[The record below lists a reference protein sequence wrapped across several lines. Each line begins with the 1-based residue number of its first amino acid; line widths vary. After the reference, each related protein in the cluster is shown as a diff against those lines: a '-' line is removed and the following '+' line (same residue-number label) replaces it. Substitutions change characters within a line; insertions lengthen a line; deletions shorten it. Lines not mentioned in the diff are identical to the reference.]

1 MTNPFSIDEPGSGA
15 PNLARAADDT
25 SARRLS
31 ARHVVFF
38 VVAAAAPLG
47 FAVGSTP
54 LAIGRG
60 GIGTAGMFLV
70 VGAFL
75 AIFAVG
81 YTAMTRFVPNAG
93 ALFSYIAAGLGRPLG
108 LGTAFVAVL
117 AYAIAAT
124 GAIGPFAVFASQAVA
139 SITGVQTS
147 WEPWAFGGLAAMGIL
162 GVLNVEL
169 NMRVLGIIMLVE
181 VAVLIVLSVGIVAAG
196 GAEGLSLQAFRP
208 DTIVGGELG
217 VVLLVVFAAFAGF
230 EATALFR
237 EEVRDP
243 VATVR
248 KATYGSIIL
257 IALFQ
262 AIVTWAIIQAF
273 GSTAVSIANEK
284 PTEMFT
290 IAASRYVGTGL
301 AQVITLLVVA
311 SWFASILAF
320 HNATARYLYALGR
333 DHAIPQM
340 FARKSRRNGSAWVA
354 SLFHTAFS
362 AIVILIC
369 AVQGLDP
376 YLDLFVV
383 GSVPVAVSIPAMEL
397 LTAVAIFAFFW
408 RDNRGVS
415 AWEGRIAPAISAVA
429 LAVVVFFVVINIP
442 MFTGRE
448 GAINWMLP
456 SLNLVVLALGVA
468 RALWMRSKRP
478 AEYQL
483 IGHWGER

>member
-1 MTNPFSIDEPGSGA
+1 MTNLSSTNEPGSGM
-15 PNLARAADDT
+15 PGLAEASGANG
-25 SARRLS
+25 AGRLS
-31 ARHVVFF
+31 ARHVIFF

-124 GAIGPFAVFASQAVA
+124 GAIGPFAVFASQAMTSV
-139 SITGVQTS
+139 TGVETS
-147 WEPWAFGGLAAMGIL
+147 WQPWAFGALAAMGIL

-169 NMRVLGIIMLVE
+169 NIRVLGIIMLVE
-181 VAVLIVLSVGIVAAG
+181 VAVLVVLSAGIVASG
-196 GAEGLSLQAFRP
+196 GAQGLSLQALRP
-208 DTIVGGELG
+208 DTIVGGEIG

-248 KATYGSIIL
+248 KATFGSIAL

-262 AIVTWAIIQAF
+262 AFVTWAIIQAF
-273 GSTAVSIANEK
+273 GDAAVSVANEK

-290 IAASRYVGTGL
+290 IAASQYVGAGF
-301 AQVITLLVVA
+301 AEIVTLLVVG

-333 DHAIPQM
+333 DRAISSV
-340 FARKSRRNGSAWVA
+340 FARRSARNGSAWVA

-362 AIVILIC
+362 AVVLVFC
-369 AVQGLDP
+369 AIQGLDP

-397 LTAVAIFAFFW
+397 LTAIAILAFFW

-415 AWEGRIAPAISAVA
+415 AWEGRIAPAVSSVA
-429 LAVVVFFVVINIP
+429 LAVVVFFVLINIP

-448 GAINWMLP
+448 GAINWILP
-456 SLNLVVLALGVA
+456 SVNLVVLALGIA
-468 RALWMRSKRP
+468 RALWMRRNRP
-478 AEYQL
+478 AEYRL

>member
-1 MTNPFSIDEPGSGA
+1 MTNLSSTNDPSGVPDITGMA
-15 PNLARAADDT
+15 GAGAKG
-25 SARRLS
+25 RLS
-31 ARHVVFF
+31 ARHVIFF

-124 GAIGPFAVFASQAVA
+124 GAIGPFAVFASQAMTSV
-139 SITGVQTS
+139 TGVETS
-147 WEPWAFGGLAAMGIL
+147 WQPWAFGAVAAMGIL

-169 NMRVLGIIMLVE
+169 NIRVLGIIMLVE
-181 VAVLIVLSVGIVAAG
+181 VAVLIVLSTGIIASG
-196 GAEGLSLQAFRP
+196 GAQGLSLQAFRP
-208 DTIVGGELG
+208 DAIVGGEIG

-243 VATVR
+243 VTTVR
-248 KATYGSIIL
+248 KATFGSIAL

-262 AIVTWAIIQAF
+262 AFVTWAIIQAF
-273 GSTAVSIANEK
+273 GDTVVSVANEK

-290 IAASRYVGTGL
+290 IAASQYVG
-301 AQVITLLVVA
+301 ARFAEVITLLVVG

-333 DHAIPQM
+333 DRAISPI
-340 FARKSRRNGSAWVA
+340 FARKSARNGSAWVA
-354 SLFHTAFS
+354 SLLHTAFS
-362 AIVILIC
+362 AVVLLFC

-397 LTAVAIFAFFW
+397 LTAVAILAFFW

-415 AWEGRIAPAISAVA
+415 VWEGRIAPAVSAVA
-429 LAVVVFFVVINIP
+429 LAVVTFFVLINIP

-448 GAINWMLP
+448 GAINWILP
-456 SLNLVVLALGVA
+456 SVNLVVLAIGIA
-468 RALWMRSKRP
+468 RALWMRRNQP
-478 AEYQL
+478 AEYER
-483 IGHWGER
+483 IGHWGDR

>member
-1 MTNPFSIDEPGSGA
+1 MEDNMSV
-15 PNLARAADDT
+15 T
-25 SARRLS
+25 SAPGAHSVREERPSAGAGKLS
-31 ARHVVFF
+31 AHHVVFF

-54 LAIGRG
+54 LALGRG
-60 GIGTAGMFLV
+60 GVGTAGMFLV

-93 ALFSYIAAGLGRPLG
+93 ALFSYITAGLGRPLG

-124 GAIGPFAVFASQAVA
+124 GAIGPFAVFASQA
-139 SITGVQTS
+139 TS
-147 WEPWAFGGLAAMGIL
+147 SLFGISTPWEPWAFGAVAAIGIL

-169 NMRVLGIIMLVE
+169 NVRVLGVIMLVE
-181 VAVLIVLSVGIVAAG
+181 VLVLLVLSAGIVLAG
-196 GAEGLSLQAFRP
+196 GAQGLSLQALRP
-208 DTIVGGELG
+208 DTVVGGEIG

-243 VATVR
+243 VNTVR
-248 KATYGSIIL
+248 KATFTSLAL
-257 IALFQ
+257 IAVFHAL
-262 AIVTWAIIQAF
+262 VTWAIVQAY
-273 GSTAVSIANEK
+273 GDRAVSVANEA

-290 IAASRYVGTGL
+290 NAARQYVGVSL
-301 AQVITLLVVA
+301 ADVMTVLVVG

-333 DHAIPQM
+333 DRAIGSI
-340 FARKSRRNGSAWVA
+340 FARRSGKSGSPWVA
-354 SLFHTAFS
+354 SLAHTLFSVVVLIFCAAF
-362 AIVILIC
+362 
-369 AVQGLDP
+369 GFDP

-383 GSVPVAVSIPAMEL
+383 GSVPVAVSIPAMEC
-397 LTAVAIFAFFW
+397 LTAVAILAFFW
-408 RDNRGVS
+408 KDRRGVS
-415 AWEGRIAPAISAVA
+415 TWEALIAPAVAAVA
-429 LAVVVFFVVINIP
+429 LAVVVYYVLLNIP
-442 MFTGRE
+442 MFTAKT
-448 GAINWMLP
+448 GAINWILP
-456 SLNLVVLALGVA
+456 GINLLVLALGIG
-468 RALWMRSKRP
+468 RALWMRRNRP
-478 AEYQL
+478 AEYRL

>member
-1 MTNPFSIDEPGSGA
+1 MTNMYSSGESGA
-15 PNLARAADDT
+15 GTQGLTDAPAGARAG
-25 SARRLS
+25 RLG
-31 ARHVVFF
+31 AKDVVFF
-38 VVAAAAPLG
+38 VIAAAAPLG

-70 VGAFL
+70 VGVLL

-124 GAIGPFAVFASQAVA
+124 GAIGPFAVFASQALA
-139 SITGVQTS
+139 SMTGVQTS
-147 WEPWAFGGLAAMGIL
+147 WVPWAFGALAAMGVL

-169 NMRVLGIIMLVE
+169 NIRVLGVIMVVE
-181 VAVLIVLSVGIVAAG
+181 VVVLIVLSVAIVFAG
-196 GAEGLSLQAFRP
+196 GAEGLSLQPFRP
-208 DTIVGGELG
+208 DTVVGGEIG
-217 VVLLVVFAAFAGF
+217 VVLLFVFAAFAGF

-237 EEVRDP
+237 EEVRNP

-248 KATYGSIIL
+248 KATFASIGL
-257 IALFQ
+257 IAVFQ
-262 AIVTWAIIQAF
+262 ALVTWAIVQGF
-273 GSTAVSIANEK
+273 GSSAVAVANEK

-290 IAASRYVGTGL
+290 MAASQYVGTGF
-301 AQVITLLVVA
+301 ADVITLLVVG

-333 DHAIPQM
+333 DRAINPV
-340 FARKSRRNGSAWVA
+340 FAKKSKRSGSVWVA
-354 SLFHTAFS
+354 SLAHTLFS
-362 AIVILIC
+362 AIVLLFC
-369 AVQGLDP
+369 VWQGLDP
-376 YLDLFVV
+376 YLDLFIV

-397 LTAVAIFAFFW
+397 LTAISIIAFFW
-408 RDNRGVS
+408 RDSRGVS
-415 AWEGRIAPAISAVA
+415 WWEGKVAPAISAVA
-429 LAVVVFFVVINIP
+429 LAVFVYFVLSNLP

-448 GAINWMLP
+448 GAINWILP
-456 SLNLVVLALGVA
+456 SINLVALALGIS
-468 RALWMRSKRP
+468 RALWMRRHRP

>member
-1 MTNPFSIDEPGSGA
+1 MTNMYSSDEPGSGA
-15 PNLARAADDT
+15 QSLTDA
-25 SARRLS
+25 SASAGGGRLG
-31 ARHVVFF
+31 AKDVVFF
-38 VVAAAAPLG
+38 VIAAAAPLG

-93 ALFSYIAAGLGRPLG
+93 AFFSYIAAGLGRPLG

-124 GAIGPFAVFASQAVA
+124 GAIGPFAVFASQAMA
-139 SITGVQTS
+139 SMTGVQTS
-147 WEPWAFGGLAAMGIL
+147 WEPWAFGALAAMGIL
-162 GVLNVEL
+162 GVMNVEL
-169 NMRVLGIIMLVE
+169 NIRVLGVIMLVE
-181 VAVLIVLSVGIVAAG
+181 VGVLLVLSAGIVVAG
-196 GAEGLSLQAFRP
+196 GAEGLSLQPFRP
-208 DTIVGGELG
+208 DIVAGGEIG

-237 EEVRDP
+237 EDVRNP

-248 KATYGSIIL
+248 KATFASIGL
-257 IALFQ
+257 IAVFQ
-262 AIVTWAIIQAF
+262 ALVTWAIVQGF
-273 GSTAVSIANEK
+273 GSSAVAVANEK

-290 IAASRYVGTGL
+290 MAASQYVGAGF
-301 AQVITLLVVA
+301 AEIITLLVVG

-333 DHAIPQM
+333 DRAINPV
-340 FARKSRRNGSAWVA
+340 FAKKSKESGSAWVA
-354 SLFHTAFS
+354 SLAHTLFS
-362 AIVILIC
+362 AIVLLYC
-369 AVQGLDP
+369 MWQGLDP

-397 LTAVAIFAFFW
+397 LTALSILAFFW
-408 RDNRGVS
+408 HDRRGVS
-415 AWEGRIAPAISAVA
+415 LWEGKIAPAISAIA
-429 LAVVVFFVVINIP
+429 LAVVVYYVLSNIP

-448 GAINWMLP
+448 GAINWILP
-456 SLNLVVLALGVA
+456 AINLVVLALGIS
-468 RALWMRSKRP
+468 RALWMRRNRP
-478 AEYQL
+478 AEYHL
-483 IGHWGER
+483 IGHWGEK

>member
-1 MTNPFSIDEPGSGA
+1 MTNLSSTDEPGSGA
-15 PNLARAADDT
+15 PNLARTADDT

-60 GIGTAGMFLV
+60 GVGTAGMFLV

-75 AIFAVG
+75 AIFAAG

-169 NMRVLGIIMLVE
+169 NIRVLGIIMLVE

-290 IAASRYVGTGL
+290 IAASRYVGSGF
-301 AQVITLLVVA
+301 AEVITLLVVA

-340 FARKSRRNGSAWVA
+340 FARKSQHNGSAWVA

-362 AIVILIC
+362 AVVILFC

-397 LTAVAIFAFFW
+397 LTAIAIFAFFW

-429 LAVVVFFVVINIP
+429 LAVVVVFVVINIP

-448 GAINWMLP
+448 GAINWILP

-478 AEYQL
+478 AEYKL

>member
-1 MTNPFSIDEPGSGA
+1 MTNLSSTNQSGTGLPDLAGAAGNAGSG
-15 PNLARAADDT
+15 
-25 SARRLS
+25 RLS

-38 VVAAAAPLG
+38 VIAAAAPLG

-70 VGAFL
+70 VGVFL

-81 YTAMTRFVPNAG
+81 YTAMTRLVPNAG

-124 GAIGPFAVFASQAVA
+124 GAIGPFAVFASQALA
-139 SITGVQTS
+139 SVTGIQTP
-147 WEPWAFGGLAAMGIL
+147 WEPWAFGALAAMGIL
-162 GVLNVEL
+162 GMLNVEL
-169 NMRVLGIIMLVE
+169 NIRVLGIIMMVE
-181 VAVLIVLSVGIVAAG
+181 VAVLVVLSAGIVVAG
-196 GAEGLSLQAFRP
+196 GAQGLSLQAFRP
-208 DTIVGGELG
+208 DTVAGGEIG

-248 KATYGSIIL
+248 KATFGSIAL
-257 IALFQ
+257 IAIFQ
-262 AIVTWAIIQAF
+262 AFVTWAIIQAF
-273 GSTAVSIANEK
+273 GDTAVSVANEK

-290 IAASRYVGTGL
+290 IAANQYVGAGF
-301 AQVITLLVVA
+301 AEVITLLVVG

-333 DHAIPQM
+333 DRAIPPV
-340 FARKSRRNGSAWVA
+340 FARKSKRTGSAWVA
-354 SLFHTAFS
+354 SLSHTAFS
-362 AIVILIC
+362 AAVLLFC

-397 LTAVAIFAFFW
+397 LTALAILAFFW

-415 AWEGRIAPAISAVA
+415 AWEGRIAPAVSALA
-429 LAVVVFFVVINIP
+429 LAVVVFFVLANIP
-442 MFTGRE
+442 MFTGRD
-448 GAINWMLP
+448 GAINWILP
-456 SLNLVVLALGVA
+456 SVNLVVLALGIA
-468 RALWMRSKRP
+468 RALWMRGNRP
-478 AEYQL
+478 DEYRR
-483 IGHWGER
+483 IGHWGEK